1 MSLDRKLTRRE
12 LAAPLVGLAG
22 AALLDGAGP
31 MPARRKPQRSIVVL
45 LDGFGPDYFEKSDM
59 PTLKRWAKQGIY
71 QEVRGVMPSVTNA
84 NNASLCCGVPPSVH
98 GITGNSFLNEKTGEE
113 SYMEDAGLLLAP
125 TLFERAAAEGVGSAL
140 LSSKKKTVRL
150 LRRGASLAIAAEE
163 PEPSIV
169 EKYGAAPPI
178 YSAEIDDWL
187 WKVAIDLLKTRPDLG
202 VVYVHTTDY
211 PMHMWPS
218 GAPVSMKHLAGI
230 DARLAEAAE
239 AAPDAAFYIT
249 ADHGLNHKTRA
260 WDLDKA
266 CRKRGG
272 LTLRASISAEKDR
285 YPKHHRGLGGTAWV
299 YLNSLNDSRRATE
312 VILGLEGVEDVLT
325 RIGAARQ
332 FDLMP
337 SRIGDLVVLGD
348 RDTVFGELAS
358 ETEPMASDYRTH
370 GSMHEAVVPLFVHNA
385 ESPPE
390 AASLRF
396 NYDVAKHLFP
406 KKG

>member
-1 MSLDRKLTRRE
+1 LAVPFLGLT
-12 LAAPLVGLAG
+12 G
-22 AALLDGAGP
+22 AAFLGGAGP
-31 MPARRKPQRSIVVL
+31 VPARRKPQRSIVVL

-59 PTLKRWAKQGIY
+59 PTLKGWAKRGIY
-71 QEVRGVMPSVTNA
+71 REVRGVMPSVTNA
-84 NNASLCCGVPPSVH
+84 NNASLCCGVPPGVH
-98 GITGNSFLNEKTGEE
+98 GITGNSFLDEKTGEE
-113 SYMEDAGLLLAP
+113 SYMEDSNLLLAP

-140 LSSKKKTVRL
+140 LSSKKKTVKL
-150 LRRGASLAIAAEE
+150 LHRGASVAIAAEE
-163 PEPSIV
+163 PGPAIV
-169 EKYGAAPPI
+169 KKYGAAPPI

-211 PMHMWPS
+211 PMHMWRS

-260 WDLDKA
+260 WDLDRA
-266 CRKRGG
+266 CRNRG
-272 LTLRASISAEKDR
+272 LALRASISAEKDR
-285 YPKHHRGLGGTAWV
+285 YHKHHRGLGGTAWV
-299 YLNSLNDSRRATE
+299 YLNSRDDSRRATE
-312 VILGLEGVEDVLT
+312 VILGLKGVEDVLT
-325 RIGAARQ
+325 RAGAAER

-348 RDTVFGELAS
+348 KDTVFGELATES
-358 ETEPMASDYRTH
+358 EPMAGDYRTH
-370 GSMHEAVVPLFVHNA
+370 GSLHEAAVPLIVHNA

-390 AASLRF
+390 AASLQF

-406 KKG
+406 GKG